1 MNTSSFVSILAMI
14 LFVSVGAIAQDKGDL
29 GTEVVNIVKPYTP
42 TISDA
47 FKVKETPIL
56 NDSITTTKKKVNYS
70 IFSVPVASTFTPS
83 KGRATNVE
91 RAKPLKQYDNYATL
105 GFGNYTS
112 VLGELYSN
120 FEISRTDNAGFF
132 FKHNSSQGGI
142 DQVRLDDKFYDTSLD
157 ANYTSRQK
165 DVSFRL
171 DAGVVHQIFNWYG
184 LNSNFDLVSDEL
196 LSGIDPKQS
205 DFSGYVG
212 GSWSVED
219 SYFEKVSANIRYLG
233 DSYGSSEVNIS
244 LLPEFSFPI
253 SDFMLKVEMDVD
265 YLSGSFDQ
273 GYFNSNGLR
282 YSFLNAGVL
291 PSLAYVNNDL
301 TLKLGAAAYVGFD
314 TENNNTDFFIYPR
327 LGVSYRVVD
336 ELLIAYGGFEGG
348 LEQNT
353 YFNFKEENPYVSPTL
368 MIVPTSK
375 IYESFVGIKGKLS
388 NSIGYN
394 VRGGFGKDENKAL
407 FRLND
412 YRGVALNAEGFEQG
426 NSFKVVYDDIKTLTV
441 FGELKV
447 EVSNTFALGINGT
460 FNNYTTLNEMQ
471 AWNLPKL
478 EASLFTNFEI
488 TEALYGGASLFY
500 VGERKDLFVD
510 LQPFSNTPPTE
521 ISLDGYVDANIHFG
535 YRVSEQLSIFAKGSN
550 LFSDSY
556 EKWSNFKVL
565 GIQGLL
571 GATYK
576 FDW

>member
-1 MNTSSFVSILAMI
+1 MI

-91 RAKPLKQYDNYATL
+91 RAKALKQYDNYATL

-165 DVSFRL
+165 DASFRL
-171 DAGVVHQIFNWYG
+171 DAGVAHQIFNWYG
-184 LNSNFDLVSDEL
+184 LNSNFDLVSDEV
-196 LSGIDPKQS
+196 LSGIDPKHS
-205 DFSGYVG
+205 YLSGYVG

-253 SDFMLKVEMDVD
+253 SDFILKVEMDVD
-265 YLSGSFDQ
+265 YLSGSFDY

-291 PSLAYVNNDL
+291 PSLAYINNDL

-353 YFNFKEENPYVSPTL
+353 YYNFKEENPYISPTL
-368 MIVPTSK
+368 LIAPTSK

-394 VRGGFGKDENKAL
+394 VRGGYGKDENKAL

-521 ISLDGYVDANIHFG
+521 ISLDGYVDANIHLG

-556 EKWSNFKVL
+556 EKWSNFRVL

>member
-205 DFSGYVG
+205 YFSGYVG

-368 MIVPTSK
+368 LIVPTSK